1 MLIILSPLK
10 QPHWTDTTMDDMWML
25 WLFLLLIVVGMV
37 RVAMSADTGPP
48 PRQSKAQMKKEKRN
62 NRE

>member
-1 MLIILSPLK
+1 
-10 QPHWTDTTMDDMWML
+10 MDDMWML

-37 RVAMSADTGPP
+37 RVAMSADRGPP